1 MPGRCTG
8 GSSRTTGVE
17 KACAAAAIGG
27 RGATTVMALPA
38 APAAAIGAV
47 GLDGLRVNDGDGGV
61 HGTHT
66 PAM

>member
-17 KACAAAAIGG
+17 KACAVAIGG
-27 RGATTVMALPA
+27 RGVTTMVMVLAA
-38 APAAAIGAV
+38 APAAVDAAGV
-47 GLDGLRVNDGDGGV
+47 DGLRVDQSDGGV
-61 HGTHT
+61 HGPHT